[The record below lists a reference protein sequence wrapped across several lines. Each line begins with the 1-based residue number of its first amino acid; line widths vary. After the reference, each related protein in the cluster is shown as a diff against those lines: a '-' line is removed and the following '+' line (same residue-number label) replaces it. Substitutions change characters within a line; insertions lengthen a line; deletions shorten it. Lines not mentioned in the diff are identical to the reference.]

1 MKKLNQYRYKLTIY
15 LLLLVLIPLVV
26 TSVISLSITSK
37 KVEESIFTRNATI
50 AEGLKNTMAAHM
62 ESIESTIMGI
72 SRTEDVTSMKPEKM
86 DSLLKEM
93 LDAQAIISQFNV
105 TDKTGMQI
113 YKTAGSLSDRS
124 DRDYFKKAIAGEN
137 NYSDVLIS
145 GTSGKPI
152 VVFAV
157 PVKKNGEI
165 VGTLGAS
172 IELTFIS
179 KLAND
184 INVSE
189 KGYGYVVNSK
199 GILIAHPDQS
209 AVEKQ
214 KDISELEPVAKAI
227 RGETGTAV
235 YEYDGQAKLAAYTS
249 IENTGW
255 GLVVQQ
261 PSDEA
266 FEALEKMSL
275 LTFFLIIVA
284 SVIAIVIA
292 IILANSVTKPLERI
306 QEQMARAKEGILTIQ
321 LPAKIT
327 KRKDEFGLLARNFVE
342 TMASIGTILDK
353 SKNVTD
359 DLNAAAIELNTVA
372 TNTKELSLEITSA
385 VEEIARGA
393 TDQASDAEKSAR
405 LTEDFDDKFKG
416 LLSKSQQMNSEV
428 AQVTEINTSSKMQMS
443 ELEKTS
449 KESKA
454 STKKVEDAIKEL
466 ESKSSSISEI
476 LDTITSISAQT
487 NLLALNA
494 SIEAARAGEHGK
506 GFAVVAE
513 EIRKLAEGSSDAAKD
528 IGDIID
534 SIKTEVSQTVGLMGE
549 VTRVSEEQIV
559 SVSNVNEAFNRI
571 SDSVHN
577 ISRTILS
584 INDSVEALSTDNAL
598 IVDSISSI
606 SSVSEETAAGA
617 EEVSA
622 SVLQQLE
629 SVESVAKEAKR
640 LQDLSIEL
648 KEEVEFFQV

>member
-15 LLLLVLIPLVV
+15 LFLLVLIPLLV
-26 TSVISLSITSK
+26 TSIITLSITNK
-37 KVEESIFTRNATI
+37 EVEDGIFTKNATI
-50 AEGLKNTMAAHM
+50 VEGLKNTISAHM
-62 ESIESTIMGI
+62 DSIESTIIGI
-72 SRTEDVTSMKPEKM
+72 SKTEDVTSMNPEKM

-93 LDAQAIISQFNV
+93 LDAQVIISQFNV

-124 DRDYFKKAIAGEN
+124 DRGYFKKAIAGEN

-179 KLAND
+179 ELANS
-184 INVSE
+184 IYVSE
-189 KGYGYVVNSK
+189 KGYGYAVDST
-199 GILIAHPDQS
+199 GIIIAYPDQS
-209 AVEKQ
+209 KVDNRE
-214 KDISELEPVAKAI
+214 DVSTIEPVAKAI
-227 RGETGTAV
+227 SGETGTT
-235 YEYDGQAKLAAYTS
+235 EYDYEGDIKLAAYTS

-255 GLVVQQ
+255 GLIVQQ

-266 FEALEKMSL
+266 FAESKKLSIL
-275 LTFFLIIVA
+275 IIFLIIVA

-342 TMASIGTILDK
+342 TMASIGIIIDK
-353 SKNVTD
+353 SKNVTE

-385 VEEIARGA
+385 VEEIAKGA
-393 TDQASDAEKSAR
+393 TDQANDAEKSAR

-416 LLSKSQQMNSEV
+416 LLSKSQQMNTEV

-466 ESKSSSISEI
+466 ELKSSSISEI
-476 LDTITSISAQT
+476 LDTITTISAQT

-528 IGDIID
+528 IGDIIG
-534 SIKTEVSQTVGLMGE
+534 SIKTEINQTVGLMGE

-584 INDSVEALSTDNAL
+584 ITDAAEALSKDNAL

-606 SSVSEETAAGA
+606 SSVSEETAAA
-617 EEVSA
+617 SEEVSA